1 MVKKNLAPKKPN
13 LPSESL
19 DNFACCDAAVFE
31 LHNFFIFLSFI
42 ENIGSYDSLLLHCGG
57 GGRQYREF
65 KFVGKLALCWSDRYS
80 KISLPEVKG
89 LAKDFSEFQNFF
101 TIKTDED
108 KNEI

>member
-42 ENIGSYDSLLLHCGG
+42 ENIGSYDSLLLLCGG
-57 GGRQYREF
+57 GGRGWRNGNSE
-65 KFVGKLALCWSDRYS
+65 S
-80 KISLPEVKG
+80 KG
-89 LAKDFSEFQNFF
+89 LACQRVWPVK
-101 TIKTDED
+101 
-108 KNEI
+108 